1 MRRRIFVDADVILD
15 LLLAREPFFG
25 AATHLFLLLQDG
37 RVEGFTSPV
46 VFANLFY
53 MLRQGMPVSEAFA
66 ALRKLRLL
74 LGVLAVN
81 EKVVDRALASSL
93 GDFEDAMQYCTAV
106 AHKLDAVV
114 TRNKRGYRDPELPI
128 LDAAECVQWVES

>member
-25 AATHLFLLLQDG
+25 AAAHLFLLLQDG

-53 MLRQGMPVSEAFA
+53 MLRQGMTTSEAFA

-74 LGVLAVN
+74 LGILAVN
-81 EKVVDRALASSL
+81 EKIVDRALASSL
-93 GDFEDAMQYCTAV
+93 GDFEDAMQYYTAV

-114 TRNKRGYRDPELPI
+114 TRNKKDYKDPDLPI